1 MVLMRQGRPKQRH
14 KTVAEELVDGAFIVM
29 HSVECQ
35 GEEAIQQGV
44 HVFWTKTLGQ
54 GSGVCQVAEQH
65 RHLFA
70 LALQGTAGGE
80 DFLSQVRWSIGE
92 RLAFL
97 RASWHR
103 GWWRG

>member
-1 MVLMRQGRPKQRH
+1 MCQGHPKQRH
-14 KTVAEELVDGAFIVM
+14 KTVAKELVDGAFIAVY
-29 HSVECQ
+29 SVECQ
-35 GEEAIQQGV
+35 GKKAVEQSV
-44 HVFWTKTLGQ
+44 HRLGSQPFSQ
-54 GSGVCQVAEQH
+54 GSGVRQVAEQH

-70 LALQGTAGGE
+70 LALQGTAGGK

>member
-1 MVLMRQGRPKQRH
+1 MRQGCPKQRH
-14 KTVAEELVDGAFIVM
+14 KTVAEELVDGAFIAV

-35 GEEAIQQGV
+35 GEEAVQQGV

-54 GSGVCQVAEQH
+54 DSGVRQVAEQH

-70 LALQGTAGGE
+70 FALQGTAGGE
-80 DFLSQVRWSIGE
+80 DFLGEVRWSVGE

-97 RASWHR
+97 RAGGRR
-103 GWWRG
+103 G